1 MRAVALLPALSLDV
15 AMQSVMRG
23 RAALRAVK
31 RDAAKQQ
38 AMRVFT
44 ALGATCGVLVLVTAA
59 ATTVVV
65 LSLPEMR
72 YPRTI
77 VYDRG
82 QNPGPILVEFGPR

>member
-1 MRAVALLPALSLDV
+1 MN
-15 AMQSVMRG
+15 
-23 RAALRAVK
+23 

-38 AMRVFT
+38 AARVFT
-44 ALGATCGVLVLVTAA
+44 ALGAICGVLVLITAA

>member
-1 MRAVALLPALSLDV
+1 MRGVALLPALSLDL
-15 AMQSVMRG
+15 ATQPVMRG
-23 RAALRAVK
+23 LAVLRAPN
-31 RDAAKQQ
+31 RGAAKRQ

-77 VYDRG
+77 VYERG
-82 QNPGPILVEFGPR
+82 QNPGPILIEFGPR